1 MIGLERFYPYTAFL
15 RCSTMSSVF
24 SVQIQPAPI
33 PSEDLVRL
41 AYDSQSFSFLH
52 KSAVNLSNRLYSFS
66 SNIFTSS

>member
-1 MIGLERFYPYTAFL
+1 MIGLEGFYPYTAFL

-52 KSAVNLSNRLYSFS
+52 SLL
-66 SNIFTSS
+66 